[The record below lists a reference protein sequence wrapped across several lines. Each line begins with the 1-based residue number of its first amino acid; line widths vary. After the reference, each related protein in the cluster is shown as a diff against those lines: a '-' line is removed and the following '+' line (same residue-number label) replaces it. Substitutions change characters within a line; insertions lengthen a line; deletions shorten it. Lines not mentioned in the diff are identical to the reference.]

1 MPKEYH
7 HLTYEQRCQIYA
19 LKKSDKSQREIAK
32 IIKAS
37 QSAISRETTRNSG
50 KKEYRYKQAQKKA
63 TKRRLDASSVPK
75 KMTTNVIK
83 LIESMLCNDQ
93 YSPDQISGRL
103 KRKHGISISHETI
116 YTYVW
121 NDKKNG
127 GSMYKNLR
135 RSGKKY
141 NRRGNKLA
149 GRGLIPNRVGIELRP
164 TEVDQKVRVGD
175 FEADT
180 IIGSKHRGAILSI
193 VDRKTKL
200 TLLRL
205 LSSTKAHIVAH
216 EMIEALAPIKT
227 CAHTITTDNGKE
239 FAKHGSVA
247 EILGV
252 QCFFANPY
260 HAWER
265 GLNENTNGLVRQY
278 FPKKCSFSKLSNEQI
293 FVVKQKLN
301 NRPRKTLNYL
311 TPNEEFLRL
320 TGQFPSDALRC

>member
-1 MPKEYH
+1 MPKRYH

-19 LKKSDKSQREIAK
+19 LKQEKKSQTEIAQK
-32 IIKAS
+32 IGVD
-37 QSAISRETTRNSG
+37 QSAISRELSRNTSKRG
-50 KKEYRYKQAQKKA
+50 YRYKKAQEKSV
-63 TKRRLDASSVPK
+63 KRRHNASSVPK
-75 KMTTNVIK
+75 KMTRYLTDI
-83 LIESMLCNDQ
+83 IEQMLKENQ
-93 YSPDQISGRL
+93 LSPDQISGRL
-103 KRKHGISISHETI
+103 KLTSGTSISHECI
-116 YTYVW
+116 YKHVW
-121 NDKKNG
+121 NDKEQG
-127 GSMYKNLR
+127 GDLYKNLR

-141 NRRGNKLA
+141 NKRGSKNA
-149 GRGLIPNRVGIELRP
+149 GRGLIPNRVGIEQRP
-164 TEVDQKVRVGD
+164 IEVEQKMRIGD

-180 IIGSKHRGAILSI
+180 IIGSRHRGAILSI

-205 LSSTKAHIVAH
+205 LSSTKAQIVAH

-239 FAKHGSVA
+239 FARHESVA

-252 QCFFANPY
+252 KCFFANPY

-278 FPKKCSFSKLSNEQI
+278 LPKKSDFSKLNAEQV
-293 FVVKQKLN
+293 FMVQQKLN
-301 NRPRKTLNYL
+301 NRPRKSLGYR

-320 TGQFPSDALRC
+320 TGRSQNYALRC